1 MGLTSTREN
10 IHCVLLGH
18 SHSMVAKSKGI
29 LQTQKVEM
37 ASFLK
42 PRPGNW
48 HCVTSALFC

>member
-1 MGLTSTREN
+1 MGLTSTRGN

-18 SHSMVAKSKGI
+18 SHSMVAKSKSI
-29 LQTQKVEM
+29 PQTQKV

-48 HCVTSALFC
+48 HFVTSALFC